1 MLVIRKEQ
9 MDAMNKG
16 VLDRYILQLADI
28 FLERHPEKFDPSGI
42 VGAESFVRENLP
54 IARKYGANSERAMAM
69 FLYFV
74 LLHGNGFTTDPNH
87 WAAEILTDPAEP
99 DGDVRVERLIGW
111 MEAYAAESPAPRTAS

>member
-9 MDAMNKG
+9 MDAMNRV
-16 VLDRYILQLADI
+16 VLDGYIRQLAAI
-28 FLERHPEKFDPSGI
+28 FLERHPEKFESSGV

-54 IARKYGANSERAMAM
+54 FAQKYGANSERAIAM

-74 LLHGNGFTTDPNH
+74 LLHGNSFATNPNH
-87 WAAEILTDPAEP
+87 WAAKMLTDPEEP
-99 DGDVRVERLIGW
+99 DGDARVERLIGW